1 MREGKEY
8 KNNSILPQNLSM
20 SDLESMSEQEIRF
33 KLVREFVKQKIINK
47 ISEAYEEKIINS

>member
-1 MREGKEY
+1 MRKGKEY